1 MGVGG
6 QGAFRF
12 DLGPGAAD
20 NGKNKKTVAR
30 PPTGGRTHKGEYA
43 MAVAQ
48 TVDVARI
55 IDDRKMDGFM
65 WSLLIWSFLIIIFDG
80 YDIAAISASAPLV
93 IKAWGVTN
101 PGVFMGTVISAS
113 LFGMLF
119 GAPVLG
125 YLGDTFGRKPATV
138 LSSLVFGGFTL
149 ACCWA
154 TDLET
159 LRILRFLAGLGIG
172 GMMPNLIALN
182 AEFAPKRI
190 RATLVIIMFCGV
202 TAGGAFPGFAAVYLA
217 PTYGWQVIYF
227 IGGVLPILMAVLA
240 LFFLPESLKYLV
252 VRNKRAR
259 AVKLVKR
266 LAPTLT
272 VGSDSQF
279 VVADERKVSG
289 ISPVQLFRGGL
300 AFITPLLW
308 LCFCMNLMGFYFM
321 VAWMP
326 TILRNTQVLTPD
338 DAQFATVLI
347 QIGGTVGGLLLA
359 RPMDKKG
366 FAPVTVLFALAIPA
380 IAAIGYFSD
389 QSKTLVLVASFVAGF
404 AVLGLQFG
412 INAASGMI
420 YPTAVRANGS
430 GWAFGIGRFGSILGP
445 ILGGYYVAQHLPLN
459 QLFLLWTIPSCIGF
473 ISALALTLLYKSR
486 FKGLG
491 LGQREVL
498 DAAE

>member
-1 MGVGG
+1 MGEGG

-30 PPTGGRTHKGEYA
+30 PPIGGRTHKGEYA

-65 WSLLIWSFLIIIFDG
+65 WSLLIWSFLIITFDG
-80 YDIAAISASAPLV
+80 YDISAIAFAGPLV
-93 IKAWGVTN
+93 IKAWNAGP
-101 PGVFMGTVISAS
+101 PGPFMGTVFSAS

-125 YLGDTFGRKPATV
+125 YIGDRFGRKTATI
-138 LSSLVFGGFTL
+138 LSSLIFGGFTL

-154 TDLET
+154 SSLEDL
-159 LRILRFLAGLGIG
+159 RNLRFFAGLGIG
-172 GMMPNLIALN
+172 GMLPNLISLN
-182 AEFAPKRI
+182 AEFAPRRI
-190 RATLVIIMFCGV
+190 RATLIIVMFCGV
-202 TAGGAFPGFAAVYLA
+202 TLGGAIPGWVSIYLT
-217 PTYGWQVIYF
+217 PTYGWQAIFF
-227 IGGVLPILMAVLA
+227 IGGVFPIIMAA
-240 LFFLPESLKYLV
+240 CAMIWLPESLKYLV
-252 VRNKRAR
+252 VRNKRAK

-272 VGSDSQF
+272 IGSDSQF
-279 VVADERKVSG
+279 VIADERKVSSV
-289 ISPVQLFRGGL
+289 SPVQLFHGGL

-308 LCFCMNLMGFYFM
+308 LCFSMNLMGFFFM
-321 VAWMP
+321 VSWMP
-326 TILRNTQVLTPD
+326 TILKATNVLSPD
-338 DAQFATVLI
+338 AAALATTLI
-347 QIGGTVGGLLLA
+347 QIGGTVGGLVLA
-359 RPMDKKG
+359 RPMDSKG
-366 FAPVTVLFALAIPA
+366 FAPVVALFALAVPA

-389 QSKTLVLVASFVAGF
+389 QSQTLVLVASFVAGF

-412 INAASGMI
+412 LNAASGMI

-430 GWAFGIGRFGSILGP
+430 GWAFGIGRFGSICGP
-445 ILGGYYVAQHLPLN
+445 ILGGYLVAQHLPLQ
-459 QLFLLWTIPSCIGF
+459 QLFLIWTIPSCIGF
-473 ISALALTLLYKSR
+473 VACLTLTVLYKSR